1 MNEEN
6 INQSTEQTTDTVTES
21 SASES
26 SYYTQTPA
34 PQKTF
39 MMQEPEN
46 VLMGI
51 LGALLFSLAGAV
63 LYFIIYQ
70 LDFIA
75 GIAGFVSVI
84 CAIKGYKLLGKRES
98 VKGVVISVIISV
110 VVILL
115 AAIYS
120 IGFDCLDM
128 MKGFYPTE
136 SINIINSPLYVLR
149 MVKESED
156 IMLAVVTELG
166 MALLLCIVAAG
177 SSVVNAVKSAKAN
190 NK

>member
-6 INQSTEQTTDTVTES
+6 INQSTEQTTDTVT
-21 SASES
+21 ES

-46 VLMGI
+46 VPMGI

-98 VKGVVISVIISV
+98 VKGVVISVISSV

-120 IGFDCLDM
+120 IGFDCLDI
-128 MKGFYPTE
+128 MKEFYPTE

-177 SSVVNAVKSAKAN
+177 SSVVNAIKSAKAN

>member
-1 MNEEN
+1 MANVCVITGGGSGMGLE
-6 INQSTEQTTDTVTES
+6 
-21 SASES
+21 A
-26 SYYTQTPA
+26 A
-34 PQKTF
+34 KF
-39 MMQEPEN
+39 MPKDKVI
-46 VLMGI
+46 VLSGRTMSK
-51 LGALLFSLAGAV
+51 LEGAV
-63 LYFIIYQ
+63 AELEN
-70 LDFIA
+70 L
-75 GIAGFVSVI
+75 GFTAYAKTCDTS
-84 CAIKGYKLLGKRES
+84 KRES

-120 IGFDCLDM
+120 IGFDCLDI
-128 MKGFYPTE
+128 MKEFYPTE

-177 SSVVNAVKSAKAN
+177 SSVVNAIKSAKAN